1 MPTDCFD
8 YRALLLMEAAAVEL
22 PQVTAATD
30 GQIDRAEW
38 LKLAGRAKRLSWI
51 SLFVITLEAAFAL
64 VAGIMA
70 ASPALIGFGIDSLI
84 EGLASLVIVWR
95 FTGARLL
102 SKTSEDRA
110 QKLVAVQF
118 FLLAPYVAYE
128 GLTALINS
136 EQPDVSWLG
145 IGLATA
151 SLITMPY
158 LGRAKEKI
166 GERMG
171 SLATKGEGQQNM
183 LCAYMAAALLVG
195 LLANALVGIWWLD
208 PVAAL
213 VIAAI
218 ALKEGV
224 ETWRGD
230 GCCAPGEALVA
241 PGADAATCGCRCGC
255 EGNCNCC

>member
-1 MPTDCFD
+1 
-8 YRALLLMEAAAVEL
+8 MEAAAAEL
-22 PQVTAATD
+22 PQVTAAPD
-30 GQIDRAEW
+30 GQIDRTEW
-38 LKLAGRAKRLSWI
+38 LGLAGRAKRLSWI
-51 SLFVITLEAAFAL
+51 SLFVMALEASVAL
-64 VAGIMA
+64 GAGIAA

-95 FTGARLL
+95 FSGSRLA
-102 SKTSEDRA
+102 SRTSEDRA
-110 QKLVAVQF
+110 QKLVAIQF

-136 EQPDVSWLG
+136 DQPDVSWLG

-195 LLANALVGIWWLD
+195 LLANALLGIWWLD

-213 VIAAI
+213 FIAAI
-218 ALKEGV
+218 ALKEGI

-230 GCCAPGEALVA
+230 GCCAPGEALVM
-241 PGADAATCGCRCGC
+241 PGAGKSCDCEDGCV
-255 EGNCNCC
+255 CC